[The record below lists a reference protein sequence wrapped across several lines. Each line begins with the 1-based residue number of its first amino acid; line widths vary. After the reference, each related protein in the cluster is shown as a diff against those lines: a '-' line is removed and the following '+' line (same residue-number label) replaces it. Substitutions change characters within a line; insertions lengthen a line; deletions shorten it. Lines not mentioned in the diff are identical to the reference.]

1 MANYDEQFR
10 DLVDIATQHPE
21 RSPIVWA
28 DIQALVGKMKNELA
42 DMAANKE
49 TALQQE
55 LRVAEKESKL
65 DSQLA
70 APQSMSS
77 DLAQLRIS
85 VGDNQDAIKQVQ
97 EGIKASN
104 ENQATVLTDL
114 GLETGSAS
122 ADT

>member
-49 TALQQE
+49 MAL
-55 LRVAEKESKL
+55 
-65 DSQLA
+65 
-70 APQSMSS
+70 
-77 DLAQLRIS
+77 
-85 VGDNQDAIKQVQ
+85 
-97 EGIKASN
+97 
-104 ENQATVLTDL
+104 
-114 GLETGSAS
+114 
-122 ADT
+122 